1 VKLKRKTNLTKGPKN
16 IRTIKRMWIKIK
28 IQNKFYFLLEDEIE
42 KKSKLNKRTKKTKTI
57 KKETKIKI
65 KNKYKFFY

>member
-1 VKLKRKTNLTKGPKN
+1 MKLKRKTNLTKGPKN

-42 KKSKLNKRTKKTKTI
+42 KKSKLNKRTKK
-57 KKETKIKI
+57 
-65 KNKYKFFY
+65 N